1 MMKKIINAFFYIL
14 LSTCLV
20 ASVQADV
27 LITYY
32 HNDLLG
38 SPVAATDENGT
49 LLWQEEYMP
58 FGERVE
64 KDPKSLN
71 NRQWH
76 TGKPL
81 DEATGLT
88 YLGARYCDSKI
99 GRFMAVDP
107 VGFGESSFHSFNRY
121 ALVNNNPQK
130 FIDPNGE
137 AGFLALIPPTLKL
150 LGVGV
155 TGFAIG
161 SNISDVARGE
171 KTAGEA
177 AKDGVI
183 EAGAGI
189 ILGGTGKLLTK
200 IGGPFIDD
208 VGKKITAGGGA
219 DIDNLSEAERNAI
232 QLFVSE
238 TDSSV
243 TLVGS
248 RAAKQGGNS
257 IDSDFDFIIE
267 PINRKIRKK
276 AKSKLPKGQ
285 GGGEIGTRGPTGQDF
300 LDGPV
305 DTNKPFIKFDP

>member
-14 LSTCLV
+14 LSIFLV

-64 KDPKSLN
+64 KDPKSKN

-107 VGFGESSFHSFNRY
+107 VGVDPANLHSFNRY
-121 ALVNNNPQK
+121 AFVNNNPYK
-130 FIDPNGE
+130 YVDPDGE
-137 AGFLALIPPTLKL
+137 NAVVVFGFLAFTVVVAAVAVNTIQNTLDILDRNPNTISIGPDISGSSAFNNESNSGDDGESNDTSADEIKEETPKKL
-150 LGVGV
+150 
-155 TGFAIG
+155 
-161 SNISDVARGE
+161 S
-171 KTAGEA
+171 
-177 AKDGVI
+177 AKERRKHDK
-183 EAGAGI
+183 ER
-189 ILGGTGKLLTK
+189 TK
-200 IGGPFIDD
+200 
-208 VGKKITAGGGA
+208 KQK
-219 DIDNLSEAERNAI
+219 ERDEHFGDMTQAHKD
-232 QLFVSE
+232 Q
-238 TDSSV
+238 
-243 TLVGS
+243 
-248 RAAKQGGNS
+248 KQGGVDEL
-257 IDSDFDFIIE
+257 IDKERGIKDAYPDQPGGKTKQRIK
-267 PINRKIRKK
+267 NRMNE
-276 AKSKLPKGQ
+276 
-285 GGGEIGTRGPTGQDF
+285 GG
-300 LDGPV
+300 
-305 DTNKPFIKFDP
+305 